1 MSSHYNRGA
10 KNLGRKIVYH
20 PSFSTILIPGQFY
33 AEIPH
38 EFCAQTFHKIG
49 PAWHVMDKF
58 GFKRTLTF
66 NKHHHIP
73 FLTNGWFT
81 LLQHYNIDQPREI
94 NFAYF
99 GNGSFLITVGRVYA
113 STDEYP
119 SFHSY
124 STKPNVTTHFDIT
137 LTKYEATSSQLTL
150 HKAFADFV
158 RSTQGNNVLLCN
170 QHLDVVPALILI
182 RNSPKVTTKFGSGWK
197 DFCKMGRLKEGDT
210 IRFKFAPTLL
220 SNLTHVR
227 KI

>member
-1 MSSHYNRGA
+1 
-10 KNLGRKIVYH
+10 
-20 PSFSTILIPGQFY
+20 
-33 AEIPH
+33 
-38 EFCAQTFHKIG
+38 
-49 PAWHVMDKF
+49 MDKF
-58 GFKRTLTF
+58 GFKQTLTF

-137 LTKYEATSSQLTL
+137 LTKYEATSSQLVNL
-150 HKAFADFV
+150 HLQLSSFVLIYDFQMFISFFDQIYLLAISFYCHRPCIKHLPILSDPHKATMFSYV
-158 RSTQGNNVLLCN
+158 TN
-170 QHLDVVPALILI
+170 ILML
-182 RNSPKVTTKFGSGWK
+182 F
-197 DFCKMGRLKEGDT
+197 
-210 IRFKFAPTLL
+210 LL
-220 SNLTHVR
+220 SFSLGIR
-227 KI
+227 PK